1 MGENLAFN
9 AVSPYDRNSRDSD
22 DILVELSNFF
32 RVIVESFDK
41 IFKKYGVSR
50 TKFNV
55 LLILGREKEE
65 GLSLSHI
72 GERMRVSKANITKLI
87 DRMEKE
93 NLVERRYDKKDR
105 RIVRAKLTLKGEELF
120 KEIFPKYKEQWQ
132 RIISAL
138 EDEEKDHLIMILRKI
153 EKRIF
158 ENG

>member
-1 MGENLAFN
+1 MGENLTFN
-9 AVSPYDRNSRDSD
+9 AVSPNDRNSKDSD

-55 LLILGREKEE
+55 LLILGKGKEE
-65 GLSLSHI
+65 GLSLSQI
-72 GERMRVSKANITKLI
+72 GERIRVSKANITKLI

-132 RIISAL
+132 KIISAL
-138 EDEEKDHLIMILRKI
+138 ENEEKDHLIMILRKI